1 MGKYRY
7 NYDDEKIKAML
18 MGGNYTIKDIAEF
31 FHIPY
36 QSMRNHVLKLIKKH
50 NEEIKR
56 PRIPNGYRAITSK
69 EEFVKIVMERK
80 MKREIKRT
88 LYTKEILDNIKLV
101 P

>member
-36 QSMRNHVLKLIKKH
+36 QSMRNHVVKLIKNIIMKLRDQ
-50 NEEIKR
+50 EYPMVI
-56 PRIPNGYRAITSK
+56 GQLQ
-69 EEFVKIVMERK
+69 VRK
-80 MKREIKRT
+80 N
-88 LYTKEILDNIKLV
+88 L
-101 P
+101 

>member
-7 NYDDEKIKAML
+7 NYNDEKIKAML

-36 QSMRNHVLKLIKKH
+36 QSMRNHVIKLIKKH

-56 PRIPNGYRAITSK
+56 PRVPNGYRAITSK
-69 EEFVKIVMERK
+69 EEFVKIIMERK
-80 MKREIKRT
+80 MKREIKEESYT
-88 LYTKEILDNIKLV
+88 LKKY
-101 P
+101 